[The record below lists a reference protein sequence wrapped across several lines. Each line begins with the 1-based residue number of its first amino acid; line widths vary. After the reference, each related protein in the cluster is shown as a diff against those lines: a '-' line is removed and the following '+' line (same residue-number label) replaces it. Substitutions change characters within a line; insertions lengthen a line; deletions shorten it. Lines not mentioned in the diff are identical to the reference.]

1 MLYEGE
7 ATSRNSLNVAA
18 NDSGTFRLLI
28 LDEAN
33 LDEFTRVRKE
43 RAWSQ
48 FACGVVELFVQR
60 HGRAHYCFDEL
71 WDWFMDLGRKDH
83 IPHPRQ

>member
-1 MLYEGE
+1 VLYDGE
-7 ATSRNSLNVAA
+7 ASHRSSLNVAA
-18 NDSGTFRLLI
+18 NDSGIFRLLI

-48 FACGVVELFVQR
+48 FAGSVVELFAHH
-60 HGRAHYCFDEL
+60 HGRTHHCFDEL
-71 WDWFMDLGRKDH
+71 WAWFMDLGRK
-83 IPHPRQ
+83 PQRVN